1 MDKKKIKLLLLG
13 IVFVLIVKFALNI
26 VKINCEYRQ
35 AKNVSIPI
43 NTKEK
48 VNDSLAMTVIDAKL
62 LNMEESTAEYGNDI
76 VDEEDD
82 VEFKT
87 ICVEVEFENLSDKE
101 IEGQI
106 FDFSIESNV
115 YSNGISPEM
124 YGAVNN
130 GQNMYLT
137 LGAKEKKKVYLTYV
151 LYCNQFGVQKWNKLD
166 LKDFYIVKDRYPVKT
181 KWKLK

>member
-13 IVFVLIVKFALNI
+13 IVFVLIVIFAFNI

-82 VEFKT
+82 VEFKKFMDLFT
-87 ICVEVEFENLSDKE
+87 DWYNNSPQYMLGGYSPIEFRN
-101 IEGQI
+101 
-106 FDFSIESNV
+106 
-115 YSNGISPEM
+115 
-124 YGAVNN
+124 A
-130 GQNMYLT
+130 
-137 LGAKEKKKVYLTYV
+137 
-151 LYCNQFGVQKWNKLD
+151 
-166 LKDFYIVKDRYPVKT
+166 
-181 KWKLK
+181 